1 MQSTDV
7 KRGQFTSKIGIILAS
22 AGSAVGL
29 GNIWRFPYETGENGG
44 AAFILIYIA
53 CVILIGAPIMISEFV
68 IGRRGKANTSGAFRS
83 IAPGTP
89 WYMVGMLGVL
99 TGIIIL
105 GYYTVV
111 AGWTLEYVIQ
121 AAIGGFAGK
130 SPVEFQASF
139 VEFSTHSWRPLI
151 WLAIFMF
158 LTHYIV
164 VSGVEKGIERYS
176 KIMMPGLLVIMLVLV
191 GCSVSLPGAS
201 KGLEFLLSPDFSK
214 VDGKVLMSAM
224 GQAFFSL
231 SIGMGCLCTYS
242 SYFKRDVNL
251 ARTAFSVVSL
261 DTLVAILAGLIIFP
275 AAFSVNIQPDMG
287 PSLIFVT
294 LPNVFQQAFGSMP
307 VLSWVFSVMFYLLLS
322 VAALTSTISLHE
334 VVTAYIKE
342 EFKISRKKAAWIVTI
357 FCLGLGV
364 IASLSLGAWTG
375 ASLFGMSF
383 FDFSD
388 YITTKIMMP
397 IGGMLIS
404 IFVGWYM
411 DRKDLRDEMMSSG
424 ELKNSFF
431 KVFAFILKY
440 IVPLGIAILF
450 INGMGWI

>member
-1 MQSTDV
+1 
-7 KRGQFTSKIGIILAS
+7 
-22 AGSAVGL
+22 
-29 GNIWRFPYETGENGG
+29 
-44 AAFILIYIA
+44 
-53 CVILIGAPIMISEFV
+53 
-68 IGRRGKANTSGAFRS
+68 
-83 IAPGTP
+83 
-89 WYMVGMLGVL
+89 
-99 TGIIIL
+99 
-105 GYYTVV
+105 
-111 AGWTLEYVIQ
+111 
-121 AAIGGFAGK
+121 
-130 SPVEFQASF
+130 
-139 VEFSTHSWRPLI
+139 
-151 WLAIFMF
+151 
-158 LTHYIV
+158 
-164 VSGVEKGIERYS
+164 
-176 KIMMPGLLVIMLVLV
+176 
-191 GCSVSLPGAS
+191 
-201 KGLEFLLSPDFSK
+201 
-214 VDGKVLMSAM
+214 
-224 GQAFFSL
+224 
-231 SIGMGCLCTYS
+231 
-242 SYFKRDVNL
+242 
-251 ARTAFSVVSL
+251 VVSL

-275 AAFSVNIQPDMG
+275 GAFSVNIQPDMG

-334 VVTAYIKE
+334 VVTAYLKE

-364 IASLSLGAWTG
+364 IASLSLGAWSG